1 MTTFAV
7 VKNKD
12 NNETE
17 YFSFDRI
24 HSNAPDVGFVC
35 NSLWLL
41 NGFYVIFLIN
51 P

>member
-12 NNETE
+12 KNETK
-17 YFSFDRI
+17 YFPFDSMYR
-24 HSNAPDVGFVC
+24 NACDVGFVC
-35 NSLWLL
+35 NTLWLL